1 VNVSHCPKPFELI
14 LDRKSLIWPGL
25 NAFASQSFE
34 SFDQLSLPSHSIL
47 VVSRITIIEHR
58 EAILEL
64 ANTNPRCVVM
74 FDGAAEGSLTLM
86 EQIKSYDLET
96 AVLDKKILVISGG
109 DMLYTYPHMTYDYF
123 ISVFV
128 GYQENRDQMLLC
140 DKIYNEQPKP
150 YDFLF
155 LNGRARPHRKYL
167 WHQLNEKCLLNRALW
182 TMLDPKPLSNTRL
195 ELWHNGQDLMRLKTP
210 RQCLPTRYEVEK
222 YRQVQFSTDSQQQNI
237 KPLMFENTWG
247 DVYLQA
253 EPYIDTYFSLI
264 TETVADRPWSFRTEK
279 IVKPIAAGHPWI
291 CASGPGFYKDLRNL
305 GFKTFDHAIDESF
318 DSIDNQQ
325 DRLDRIVDIVED
337 LCSQDLDSFLKSC
350 YSVCKYNQQHLLEL
364 AADIEQQLPQQFFDF
379 IRPYCD
385 IRLSL

>member
-1 VNVSHCPKPFELI
+1 MNLWSTPFKLI
-14 LDRKSLIWPGL
+14 LDSRSLVYPAL
-25 NAFASQSFE
+25 KTFADHSFE
-34 SFDQLSLPSHSIL
+34 SLSEIKLPEYSVL
-47 VVSRITIIEHR
+47 VVSRITLVEHHKT
-58 EAILEL
+58 IVDLS
-64 ANTNPRCVVM
+64 NDKKCVVV

-86 EQIKSYDLET
+86 EQIKNYGIEDQ
-96 AVLDKKILVISGG
+96 VLGRKILVISGG
-109 DMLYTYPHMTYDYF
+109 DMLYSYPHMTYDYF

-128 GYQENRDQMLLC
+128 GYHENHEQMLKC
-140 DKIYNEQPKP
+140 EEIYNGCSKP

-167 WHQLNEKCLLNRALW
+167 WHQINERRLLDRALW
-182 TMLDPKPLSNTRL
+182 TMLDPKPVTNSRL
-195 ELWHNGQDLMRLKTP
+195 TLWNNGQDLMRVETP
-210 RQCLPTRYEVEK
+210 RQCLPKQYEVEK
-222 YRQVQFSTDSQQQNI
+222 YRDVEFYTDSTRQNI
-237 KPLMFENTWG
+237 KPLMFGNTWG

-253 EPYIDTYFSLI
+253 EPYIDTYFSLV

-279 IVKPIAAGHPWI
+279 IVKPIAAGQPWI

-364 AADIEQQLPQQFFDF
+364 AVDIEQQLPQQFFDF
-379 IRPYCD
+379 MRPYCD

>member
-1 VNVSHCPKPFELI
+1 MSHWPKPFELV
-14 LDRKSLIWPGL
+14 LDRKSLVWPGL
-25 NAFASQSFE
+25 NTFASHSFD
-34 SFDQLSLPSHSIL
+34 SFDQLSLPSYSIL
-47 VVSRITIIEHR
+47 VVSRTTIVEHR

-64 ANTNPRCVVM
+64 VNTNPHCVVV

-167 WHQLNEKCLLNRALW
+167 WHRLNEKSLLNRALW

-195 ELWHNGQDLMRLKTP
+195 ELWHNDQDLMRLETP
-210 RQCLPTRYEVEK
+210 RQCLPTQYEVEK
-222 YRQVQFSTDSQQQNI
+222 YRQVQFSTDSQRQNI

-253 EPYIDTYFSLI
+253 EPYIDTYFSLV

-279 IVKPIAAGHPWI
+279 IVKPIAAGQPWI
-291 CASGPGFYKDLRNL
+291 CVSGPGFYRDLRNL